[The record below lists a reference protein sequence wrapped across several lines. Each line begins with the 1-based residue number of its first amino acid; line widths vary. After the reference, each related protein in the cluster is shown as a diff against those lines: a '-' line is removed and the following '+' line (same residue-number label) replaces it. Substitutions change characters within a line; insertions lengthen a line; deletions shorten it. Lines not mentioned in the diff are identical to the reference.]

1 MDVSRVPMF
10 ESSCPDWSRTSRGF
24 GAGEPRSRPR
34 GDAIRWNTAVA
45 MFLVTLRRSGPKY
58 DWHFGTYQPFAH
70 EEKAAGWTTASGV
83 VDD

>member
-1 MDVSRVPMF
+1 
-10 ESSCPDWSRTSRGF
+10 
-24 GAGEPRSRPR
+24 
-34 GDAIRWNTAVA
+34 